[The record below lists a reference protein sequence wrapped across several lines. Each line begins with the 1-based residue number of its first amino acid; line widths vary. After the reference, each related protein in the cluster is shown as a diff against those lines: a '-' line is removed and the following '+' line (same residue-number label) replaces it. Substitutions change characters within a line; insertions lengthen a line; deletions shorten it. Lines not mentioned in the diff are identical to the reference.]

1 MKDKINIK
9 KLLPN
14 NKYMEKKDE
23 MPLPSQKI
31 MQHAC
36 KLACTHDKPIMLD
49 YWVDSH
55 AGGKVVIGVRDSEE
69 KILVRS
75 EEEYTSPISKVYKVG
90 DEFILITENSIYL
103 VSAKIPTRKIS

>member
-1 MKDKINIK
+1 
-9 KLLPN
+9 
-14 NKYMEKKDE
+14 
-23 MPLPSQKI
+23 
-31 MQHAC
+31 
-36 KLACTHDKPIMLD
+36 MLD

-55 AGGKVVIGVRDSEE
+55 SPGKVMIGVKESEE

-103 VSAKIPTRKIS
+103 VSAKIQTKKIK

>member
-1 MKDKINIK
+1 
-9 KLLPN
+9 
-14 NKYMEKKDE
+14 MEKKDE
-23 MPLPSQKI
+23 IPLPSQKI
-31 MQHAC
+31 LQHAC

-55 AGGKVVIGVRDSEE
+55 SGKVMIGVKESEE

-75 EEEYTSPISKVYKVG
+75 EEQYTSPISKVYKVG

-103 VSAKIPTRKIS
+103 VSAKIPTKKIS

>member
-1 MKDKINIK
+1 
-9 KLLPN
+9 
-14 NKYMEKKDE
+14 
-23 MPLPSQKI
+23 
-31 MQHAC
+31 
-36 KLACTHDKPIMLD
+36 MLD

-55 AGGKVVIGVRDSEE
+55 TAGKVVIGVKESEE

-90 DEFILITENSIYL
+90 EEFILITENSIYL

>member
-1 MKDKINIK
+1 
-9 KLLPN
+9 
-14 NKYMEKKDE
+14 MEKKDE
-23 MPLPSQKI
+23 IPLPSQKI
-31 MQHAC
+31 LQHAC

-55 AGGKVVIGVRDSEE
+55 SGKVMIGVNESEE

-75 EEEYTSPISKVYKVG
+75 EEQYTSPISKVYKVG

-103 VSAKIPTRKIS
+103 VSAKIPTKKIS